1 MEPSTAHSSDLELGC
16 NLLCIKTG
24 QIENGKRAGLKEAK
38 HSASC
43 PVVCIYLVMTIR
55 WEMTRIIWRVLRK
68 SFMWNFL
75 CAIEEWQHHAWVG
88 SKLPGASSGYFIPNL
103 LLFSPYGNPFSPWRQ
118 SSMGKLLLG
127 RSCHPQPWR
136 FWKSDWMNLW
146 AAQSDPIADATLS
159 KARKL
164 VRSLPFQLK

>member
-88 SKLPGASSGYFIPNL
+88 SKLPGASSGYFIHNL
-103 LLFSPYGNPFSPWRQ
+103 LLFSPYGNPFSPWYSQ
-118 SSMGKLLLG
+118 AWENFSWGGHVIPNPEGFENLTEWISE
-127 RSCHPQPWR
+127 QP
-136 FWKSDWMNLW
+136 
-146 AAQSDPIADATLS
+146 
-159 KARKL
+159 
-164 VRSLPFQLK
+164 SLIP